1 MVWYIGAVGWA
12 CILEIKTLTSKFLM
26 CCWIMVAYIPY
37 MLFSRTSNTF
47 WKHLGSLL
55 NFFDSII
62 LGTPPLKKQNIRT
75 LCTRNSTISIW
86 KGQYYFMVYKKIK
99 WLNKGKKKEGKKRVI
114 MSHSIKKFIPSTEKP
129 NFSDLYSI
137 FLPYNLFVGKA
148 GCGFIIKLGSHI

>member
-99 WLNKGKKKEGKKRVI
+99 WLNKGEKKRRKKKGDHVTLHKEVYTINRKARFLR
-114 MSHSIKKFIPSTEKP
+114 FIF
-129 NFSDLYSI
+129 NFFTIQFVCWKSWMW
-137 FLPYNLFVGKA
+137 FYN
-148 GCGFIIKLGSHI
+148 